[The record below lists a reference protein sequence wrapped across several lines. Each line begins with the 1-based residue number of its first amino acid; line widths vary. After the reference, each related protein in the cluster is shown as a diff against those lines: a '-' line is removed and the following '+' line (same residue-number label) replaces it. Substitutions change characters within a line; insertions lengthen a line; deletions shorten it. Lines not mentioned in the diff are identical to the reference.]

1 MRQDGV
7 AEVCQIQVR
16 GCWQGLL
23 VWQLLLMLSPYSSPG
38 GFMLLGCLVTD
49 VLKAVSVVPSGLVEQ
64 QESTVISSLP
74 LLCLTQSLQL
84 KEQG

>member
-1 MRQDGV
+1 MHWDHV

-23 VWQLLLMLSPYSSPG
+23 VWQLLLVLSPYSSPG

-49 VLKAVSVVPSGLVEQ
+49 ALKAVSVVLSGLVEQ
-64 QESTVISSLP
+64 QESTVISSSP
-74 LLCLTQSLQL
+74 LLCLTQRLQL